1 MQTARI
7 TQREQ
12 QIWAMI
18 ADGMTKKEVANELD
32 RSFHTVNQIVRNLYD
47 KLKIRKETELV
58 REWFFHASLATRK
71 DFKRTVSQK
80 GFFVAVLFL
89 SLTGLQ
95 IATNAPAF
103 RSGRTASRTLTR
115 TNQGRR
121 KQTFYV

>member
-1 MQTARI
+1 MGTLKV

-18 ADGMTKKEVANELD
+18 ADGMTKKEVANELG

-47 KLKIRKETELV
+47 KLQIRKETELV
-58 REWFFHASLATRK
+58 REWFFHTSLASRK

>member
-1 MQTARI
+1 MGTLKI

-47 KLKIRKETELV
+47 KLQIRKETELV
-58 REWFFHASLATRK
+58 REWFFHASLASRN

-89 SLTGLQ
+89 SITGLQ

-103 RSGRTASRTLTR
+103 RSGRTVSRTLTR